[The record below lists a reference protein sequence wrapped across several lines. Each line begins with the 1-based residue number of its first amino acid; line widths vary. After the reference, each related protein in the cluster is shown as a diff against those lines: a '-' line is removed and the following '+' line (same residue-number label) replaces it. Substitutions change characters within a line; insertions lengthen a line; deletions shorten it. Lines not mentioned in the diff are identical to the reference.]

1 MFTNDNAKLAIL
13 HSHHHHHHPH
23 LHRKDH
29 SREKEPQSAHA
40 NLQPHEQGT
49 KSEGV
54 TPEESR
60 AGSRHNSVSGDMAN
74 WDGAK
79 GGGRD
84 RERRVVK
91 EGEVNVERERGVLR
105 AA

>member
-1 MFTNDNAKLAIL
+1 MLNLSIL

-29 SREKEPQSAHA
+29 SREKKPQSVHA
-40 NLQPHEQGT
+40 NLQPNKSLT

-54 TPEESR
+54 TPVESR
-60 AGSRHNSVSGDMAN
+60 AGSRRNSVSGDMVN
-74 WDGAK
+74 WDGAN

-84 RERRVVK
+84 REKRVVK
-91 EGEVNVERERGVLR
+91 EGEVSEERERGVFR